1 MADSIFFSAASS
13 SRTSSGP
20 ILASLRQE
28 LYVFCFLNLSYLR
41 IFFSYF
47 CFRCLFVY
55 ALTMFSAVPMGD
67 HDKMAQDV
75 YFGKRWL
82 ALDLF

>member
-1 MADSIFFSAASS
+1 MGDSIFFSAASS

-41 IFFSYF
+41 IFFSY
-47 CFRCLFVY
+47 LFVLGLY
-55 ALTMFSAVPMGD
+55 
-67 HDKMAQDV
+67 
-75 YFGKRWL
+75 
-82 ALDLF
+82 LFML